1 MNHYT
6 TFYQVKKDYR
16 FACAFHSTRKLFI
29 NATSFQK
36 KKKKKGGK
44 KFPIVSLD
52 FFPALLVCF
61 HPTPLPPR
69 VIPSRSISPE
79 RFTLINR
86 RDPPGFNR
94 FSINFHIIGAI
105 LISRLNGQQ
114 TKPIGKI
121 NGGIISADSD
131 FSPKILI
138 KLSRPRVLLPL
149 IRPMPRHTFA
159 RSFQ

>member
-61 HPTPLPPR
+61 PP
-69 VIPSRSISPE
+69 PSRNSLS
-79 RFTLINR
+79 FDFAGT
-86 RDPPGFNR
+86 
-94 FSINFHIIGAI
+94 FHF
-105 LISRLNGQQ
+105 
-114 TKPIGKI
+114 
-121 NGGIISADSD
+121 D
-131 FSPKILI
+131 
-138 KLSRPRVLLPL
+138 
-149 IRPMPRHTFA
+149 
-159 RSFQ
+159 

>member
-36 KKKKKGGK
+36 KKKKKEERNSLL
-44 KFPIVSLD
+44 FLSISSLPSSFVSL
-52 FFPALLVCF
+52 
-61 HPTPLPPR
+61 HPR